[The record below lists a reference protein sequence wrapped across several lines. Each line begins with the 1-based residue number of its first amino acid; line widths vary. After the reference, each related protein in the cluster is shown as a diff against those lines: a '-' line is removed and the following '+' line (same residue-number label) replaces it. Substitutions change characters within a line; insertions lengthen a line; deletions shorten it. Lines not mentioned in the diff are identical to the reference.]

1 MINSKTEVRVFSCN
15 KPIVTFTYSQNPS
28 LNSSVISNDNKL
40 NLIFQASMPI
50 SPPSIDRSLLSK
62 MVDSIKRAENK

>member
-1 MINSKTEVRVFSCN
+1 MINSKAEVRVFSCN

-28 LNSSVISNDNKL
+28 LNSSVISNDKL
-40 NLIFQASMPI
+40 NPIFQASMPI